1 MKAPSMK
8 SLKPLLS
15 RALILALA
23 LWGASASALDI
34 LLTNDD
40 GYQHPNIRALYREL
54 KAAGH
59 RVAISAPY
67 GDQSARGGAF
77 FYGVEVISGR
87 DEDPGYPD
95 SHYLK
100 TRQSGLCLSE
110 ACAGKEVDIE
120 ISATPVM
127 AALYGIERVLPKADL
142 VISGPNVGHNL
153 GWMNNHSGTF
163 NAAALALRRGY
174 PVLAVS
180 ADMKEK
186 DLDGVAHRV
195 RLLVERLDRARAPGA
210 KLLPP
215 GVGLNV
221 NIPPTGSIRG
231 YRLTGIGSWLPYD
244 LVHTD
249 DLGGLW
255 PEQAGKA
262 GVSFRPSPAAGPD
275 QAKSEAVGVEQGF
288 VTLSPFNGLPG
299 VPEPSRDGALER
311 WLAHLIDSLP
321 AQ

>member
-1 MKAPSMK
+1 MKRF
-8 SLKPLLS
+8 KPGL
-15 RALILALA
+15 RAALILALA

-40 GYQHPNIRALYREL
+40 GYQHPNIRALYKEL

-67 GDQSARGGAF
+67 ADQSARGGAF
-77 FYGVEVISGR
+77 FYGVEVLSGR

-100 TRQSGLCLSE
+100 TRQSGLCQSD
-110 ACAGKEVDIE
+110 ACAGKQVDIE
-120 ISATPVM
+120 ISGTPVM

-142 VISGPNVGHNL
+142 VISGPNVGYNL

-186 DLDGVAHRV
+186 DLGEVARQV
-195 RLLVERLDRARAPGA
+195 RRLVERLDRTRAPGA
-210 KLLPP
+210 KLLPQ

-221 NIPPTGSIRG
+221 NIPPTGSIKG
-231 YRLTGIGSWLPYD
+231 YRLTEIGSWQPYD
-244 LVHTD
+244 LVYTD

-255 PEQAGKA
+255 PNLAGKS
-262 GVSFRPSPAAGPD
+262 GVSFRSVPAAGPD
-275 QAKSEAVGVEQGF
+275 EERSEAVGVEQGF
-288 VTLSPFNGLPG
+288 VTISPFNGLPG
-299 VPEPSRDGALER
+299 TPEPSRVDELGR
-311 WLAHLIDSLP
+311 WLIRFFAGLS